1 MKKHFTRATCL
12 VSLSLSALAGVGMW
26 SALGCAACFVLDS
39 SPEDH
44 PIRFPF
50 FLLTG
55 SAALFAFMGLLWF
68 YAKCRSKAP
77 SVLGVIVDVLGAIV
91 LSPGF
96 GLLFGFACEWGAK
109 LLLGR

>member
-1 MKKHFTRATCL
+1 MKKHFTKATCL

-26 SALGCAACFVLDS
+26 SALSCAACFVLDS
-39 SPEDH
+39 SPRDY

-55 SAALFAFMGLLWF
+55 SAALFLFLGLLCL
-68 YAKCRSKAP
+68 YTKYRSKAP
-77 SVLGVIVDVLGAIV
+77 SVPGVIVDVLGAII

-96 GLLFGFACEWGAK
+96 GLLFGFVCEWGAK
-109 LLLGR
+109 LLR